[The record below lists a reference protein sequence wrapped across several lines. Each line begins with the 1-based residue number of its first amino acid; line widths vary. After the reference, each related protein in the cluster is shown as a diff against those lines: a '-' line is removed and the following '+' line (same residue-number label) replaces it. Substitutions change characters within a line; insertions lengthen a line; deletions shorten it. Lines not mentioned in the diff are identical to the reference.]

1 MKSFRRRLWLGLGLA
16 VLAWPPLAWL
26 AAAALAVPDEA
37 PARADA
43 IVVLSGSSTYAE
55 RASLAAQLYREGRA
69 PRVLLTNDGEPGGW
83 SAERDRTVY
92 FVERA
97 ADALRGAGVPGSA
110 VETLPEPVA
119 NTFEEA
125 QRVRAY
131 AKHAGLHTL
140 IVVTSAYHSRRALWT
155 WRRVLEG
162 SGLTFGLRTV
172 PPGEQTAPL
181 SLWWLSRRGWQDVAG
196 EYVKLAYYR
205 LGRA

>member
-1 MKSFRRRLWLGLGLA
+1 MKSFRRRLWLGLALA

-26 AAAALAVPDEA
+26 AAAALAVPDGA

-43 IVVLSGSSTYAE
+43 IVVLSGSGTYLE
-55 RASLAAQLYREGRA
+55 RAGLAAQLYREGRA
-69 PRVLLTNDGEPGGW
+69 PRVLLTNDGEPAGW

-97 ADALRGAGVPGSA
+97 ADELRRAGVPGSA
-110 VETLPEPVA
+110 VETLPEPVG
-119 NTFEEA
+119 TTYGEA

-131 AKHAGLHTL
+131 AEHAGLRTL

-162 SGLTFGLRTV
+162 SGVTFGLRTV
-172 PPGEQTAPL
+172 PPGAQTPPRA
-181 SLWWLSRRGWQDVAG
+181 LWWLSRRGWQDVAG
-196 EYVKLAYYR
+196 EYLKLAYYR
-205 LGRA
+205 VRHA